1 MWPLTRADFAVLV
14 LAALVNRL
22 AHSDMCNWMFACGC
36 KPLWAGGWTDC
47 NIHSRTNPHCPWCVP
62 WLVLGPWYHLWK
74 LDSSFEQDGLPVLA
88 MALPFWLRAR
98 GRLLAA
104 WLPRIDA
111 NKTMM
116 GCFLALV
123 CASIAYVVVE
133 LFVGACY
140 TWIFLYPDFILS
152 RRPLCEDSD
161 EFVPGWPWSSC
172 REAMPSTASDEI
184 NHQAAPGEKG
194 RDSSGL
200 EFLPSVVAGTLG
212 GSLWALVIF
221 WTATAISA
229 ASRKCIGHTQ
239 TCHLCTQP
247 DSAECTTLVLE
258 GCSHSDSIEH
268 NAVRNEEEC
277 LVLQFASKCKL
288 EQVCSSLDAA
298 DDDSRLVPPSNI
310 VESVATAH
318 EERHHGCRFRASVR
332 RPADRMQASHL
343 GHLGAASLG
352 QRLANA
358 KREALEILQR
368 EHCQEGGIT
377 DVALNDAI
385 AKLGNIAD
393 PSADTLTASD
403 VSQTNSRL
411 RWSPHNADLQLRAIV
426 NKTMQARS
434 SEKAPAESRTS
445 SRTTSVG
452 SSHRPSADDSS
463 ACSPRSIEL
472 DADNDAQPG
481 FSECANHMME
491 VLDPSLEASKQQ
503 DASQCTLHEAD
514 LWLRRAVNEIL
525 ADQGGGQPALRSQL
539 ARAKRDAF
547 LALKTKHGAS
557 GSVNWTA
564 VHASTNK
571 LREGV
576 FL

>member
-1 MWPLTRADFAVLV
+1 M
-14 LAALVNRL
+14 
-22 AHSDMCNWMFACGC
+22 
-36 KPLWAGGWTDC
+36 
-47 NIHSRTNPHCPWCVP
+47 
-62 WLVLGPWYHLWK
+62 
-74 LDSSFEQDGLPVLA
+74 
-88 MALPFWLRAR
+88 
-98 GRLLAA
+98 
-104 WLPRIDA
+104 
-111 NKTMM
+111 
-116 GCFLALV
+116 
-123 CASIAYVVVE
+123 
-133 LFVGACY
+133 
-140 TWIFLYPDFILS
+140 
-152 RRPLCEDSD
+152 
-161 EFVPGWPWSSC
+161 
-172 REAMPSTASDEI
+172 
-184 NHQAAPGEKG
+184 
-194 RDSSGL
+194 
-200 EFLPSVVAGTLG
+200 
-212 GSLWALVIF
+212 
-221 WTATAISA
+221 
-229 ASRKCIGHTQ
+229 
-239 TCHLCTQP
+239 
-247 DSAECTTLVLE
+247 
-258 GCSHSDSIEH
+258 
-268 NAVRNEEEC
+268 
-277 LVLQFASKCKL
+277 
-288 EQVCSSLDAA
+288 
-298 DDDSRLVPPSNI
+298 
-310 VESVATAH
+310 
-318 EERHHGCRFRASVR
+318 
-332 RPADRMQASHL
+332 
-343 GHLGAASLG
+343 
-352 QRLANA
+352 
-358 KREALEILQR
+358 EILQR

-393 PSADTLTASD
+393 PSADTLTATD

-472 DADNDAQPG
+472 DADNEAQPG
-481 FSECANHMME
+481 FSESANHMME
-491 VLDPSLEASKQQ
+491 VLDPSLEASEQQ